1 MEYRPEIDGL
11 RAVAVTSV
19 VFFHA
24 GFPVYGGYVGVD
36 VFFVISGFLITSLI
50 LRAMGKESFSLTD
63 FWVRRIRRIFPASL
77 FMLGMVLVVGAA
89 IMLPQEY
96 EGLAKSAVAQCL
108 FSGNIFFYRNTDY
121 FAVASEY
128 LPLLHTWSLAV
139 EEQFYFVYP
148 LLLMLLASLGPR
160 KLFVCLLVLGIG
172 SFALCVFTTARYP
185 DAAFYL
191 LPSRAWELLAGGIL
205 ATWPTKIKLSPT
217 SKELFSW
224 IGIGLIFYS
233 VYFFNSDTVF
243 PGISAMVPVLGTV
256 LIILGNTHGL
266 TSIGRVLALKPVVFV
281 GLISY
286 SWYLWHWPIMA
297 FMRNA
302 LFGFDHTAGT
312 IAIVVSFI
320 AAVLSWKFIE
330 TPFRHSSPAQK
341 PRQVFMVAALS
352 SFLLLLSTGIIIYM
366 NGLPNRFSER
376 TRQFIA
382 SSDIPTNLQ
391 TNHERREDFKLPRLG
406 KPTSTSTEPDF
417 LLWGDSHALFVGPV
431 LEDLAEEFGVYGYV
445 AARSATAPILG
456 AWTEATEPHA
466 TRWNE
471 CVLEFIER
479 HNIKNVILAAR
490 WTSYLEPNRDGGER
504 RGLIDLESPIPS
516 VENAT
521 LVLERGLKRTVEE
534 LRKRNVRV
542 WIAQE
547 VPLQDCDVPRAVAVH
562 AEWKIGEPRSISDVW
577 YGVTL
582 EQHQSRHQ
590 RFDELLAKI
599 DHITLLDSTS
609 HCFGSN
615 RRSLIAAQGNS
626 LYNDDDHLS
635 SAGARY
641 LLTDTFRQFF
651 VDITSKSQLA
661 TVETSR

>member
-1 MEYRPEIDGL
+1 M
-11 RAVAVTSV
+11 
-19 VFFHA
+19 
-24 GFPVYGGYVGVD
+24 
-36 VFFVISGFLITSLI
+36 
-50 LRAMGKESFSLTD
+50 
-63 FWVRRIRRIFPASL
+63 
-77 FMLGMVLVVGAA
+77 
-89 IMLPQEY
+89 
-96 EGLAKSAVAQCL
+96 
-108 FSGNIFFYRNTDY
+108 
-121 FAVASEY
+121 
-128 LPLLHTWSLAV
+128 
-139 EEQFYFVYP
+139 
-148 LLLMLLASLGPR
+148 
-160 KLFVCLLVLGIG
+160 
-172 SFALCVFTTARYP
+172 
-185 DAAFYL
+185 
-191 LPSRAWELLAGGIL
+191 
-205 ATWPTKIKLSPT
+205 
-217 SKELFSW
+217 
-224 IGIGLIFYS
+224 
-233 VYFFNSDTVF
+233 
-243 PGISAMVPVLGTV
+243 
-256 LIILGNTHGL
+256 
-266 TSIGRVLALKPVVFV
+266 
-281 GLISY
+281 
-286 SWYLWHWPIMA
+286 
-297 FMRNA
+297 
-302 LFGFDHTAGT
+302 
-312 IAIVVSFI
+312 
-320 AAVLSWKFIE
+320 
-330 TPFRHSSPAQK
+330 
-341 PRQVFMVAALS
+341 
-352 SFLLLLSTGIIIYM
+352 
-366 NGLPNRFSER
+366 
-376 TRQFIA
+376 
-382 SSDIPTNLQ
+382 
-391 TNHERREDFKLPRLG
+391 
-406 KPTSTSTEPDF
+406 
-417 LLWGDSHALFVGPV
+417 LWGDSHALFVGPV
-431 LEDLAEEFGVYGYV
+431 LEDLAEEFGVYGYI

-542 WIAQE
+542 WVAQE